1 MNKTSKLK
9 YFVMCEKTK
18 AQQTKWLARERM
30 ISFSFDQWN
39 LEKVQS
45 AFFSGECHYTMSYIS
60 SLVYLDFVF

>member
-1 MNKTSKLK
+1 MLR
-9 YFVMCEKTK
+9 YFVMYEK
-18 AQQTKWLARERM
+18 AEQTKWPARERT

-45 AFFSGECHYTMSYIS
+45 AFISDDCHCTMSCIS